1 MDVRISTLT
10 VRHTRAYART
20 MQMNRRMRVHKHA
33 QQNERT
39 NTLAR
44 THTLAHTHIHEHE
57 HEHEHL
63 RSYTYGR
70 TRVQAC
76 MHARTPDRL
85 PCWLA
90 FCAWNQHTPYTI
102 IYLGLGFRISYVQDM
117 NNLFND
123 FVLYCQYQISQNT
136 ILSVELKKRA
146 SWTL

>member
-1 MDVRISTLT
+1 M
-10 VRHTRAYART
+10 
-20 MQMNRRMRVHKHA
+20 HA
-33 QQNERT
+33 QCKLTDACAYTSMHNKNERT

-44 THTLAHTHIHEHE
+44 THTLAHTHTHIHEHE

-123 FVLYCQYQISQNT
+123 FVYQISQNT
-136 ILSVELKKRA
+136 ILSVELKKR
-146 SWTL
+146 SVLDTLTNAVHYVVRI